1 MEDTKPWWQSRTI
14 WASILQVGI
23 GIAVSFGLFSQ
34 EAGATIL
41 AEGPD
46 LITGI
51 AVSVVGALQIFSR
64 VKATKQ
70 ISG

>member
-23 GIAVSFGLFSQ
+23 GLAVSFGVINAAAGQ
-34 EAGATIL
+34 EIL
-41 AEGPD
+41 ATGPEI
-46 LITGI
+46 LTGI
-51 AVSVVGALQIFSR
+51 GVSIVGALQIWSR

-70 ISG
+70 IG

>member
-23 GIAVSFGLFSQ
+23 GLAVSFGLFSA
-34 EAGATIL
+34 EAGAAIL
-41 AEGPD
+41 ADGPD
-46 LITGI
+46 LIAGLG
-51 AVSVVGALQIFSR
+51 VSIVGALQIWSR

-70 ISG
+70 IG

>member
-23 GIAVSFGLFSQ
+23 GIGVSFGLFSQ
-34 EAGATIL
+34 AAGETIL
-41 AEGPD
+41 SQGPD
-46 LITGI
+46 LIVGI
-51 AVSVVGALQIFSR
+51 GVSVVGVLQVWSR

-70 ISG
+70 IG